1 MKLITLFLTIALIY
15 ISVAIGALGSV
26 YLGILFALAAI
37 IIAASQKMTQHLSD
51 TRNCS
56 GRPPKTYGAKPQDR
70 SIASTNSM
78 RRLAPAIIGATAGAA
93 LVLFLTASGIIPN
106 ISSAIARPATNISND
121 YRELELFGKVFDV
134 VRADYVD
141 KPDDQKLIAS
151 AINGMVTG
159 LDPHSSYMDAK
170 SFDEMQ
176 VDTSG
181 EFGGLGM
188 ELTADKGLI
197 KVVSP
202 IDNTPASKAGI
213 LAGDIIT
220 KVDGEPIEGMALN
233 LIVEKLRGPV
243 GSQIRLE
250 INRKSQPTP
259 IQLTLTR
266 EIIKVRS
273 VRDRVEGDNVGY
285 IRILQFNNLADDE
298 LKAEIKDISAKIP
311 TQQLKGYI
319 LDLRN
324 NPGGL
329 LDQAV
334 SVSNTFLK
342 RGEIVSMRGR
352 NPDESQRFDAKA
364 GDLIHGKPLIVLING
379 GSASASEIV
388 AGALQDQK
396 RATIIGSRS
405 FGKGSVQTIIPLGQ
419 GNGALRLTTARYF
432 TPSGRSIQA
441 QGITPDIEVLQQ
453 VPTGVASRMRSV
465 SEATLPGH
473 LKAQGAEQ
481 KGSQSYVPPDPKD
494 DRALQTALALLR
506 GIETNPAFPPN
517 QKQALAK

>member
-1 MKLITLFLTIALIY
+1 MKLIMLFLTLALIR
-15 ISVAIGALGSV
+15 ISVALSALGSV
-26 YLGILFALAAI
+26 YLGVLIALIVILIAVLLKMSRHLTKIREFARRSPKFRGSESQHSAI
-37 IIAASQKMTQHLSD
+37 S
-51 TRNCS
+51 
-56 GRPPKTYGAKPQDR
+56 
-70 SIASTNSM
+70 STNST
-78 RRLAPAIIGATAGAA
+78 RRLAPAVIGAAAGAT
-93 LVLFLTASGIIPN
+93 LVLFLAASGFIPN
-106 ISSAIARPATNISND
+106 IASAIARPATNISND

-250 INRKSQPTP
+250 IDRKSQPTP

-266 EIIKVRS
+266 EVIKVRS

-298 LKAEIKDISAKIP
+298 LKAEIKNISAKIP

-352 NPDESQRFDAKA
+352 NPDKSQRFDAKA
-364 GDLIHGKPLIVLING
+364 GDLHGKPLIVLING

-405 FGKGSVQTIIPLGQ
+405 FGKGSV
-419 GNGALRLTTARYF
+419 
-432 TPSGRSIQA
+432 
-441 QGITPDIEVLQQ
+441 
-453 VPTGVASRMRSV
+453 
-465 SEATLPGH
+465 
-473 LKAQGAEQ
+473 K
-481 KGSQSYVPPDPKD
+481 
-494 DRALQTALALLR
+494 LL
-506 GIETNPAFPPN
+506 FL
-517 QKQALAK
+517 LAKEMALFVSRQRVISRRPGAPFRRKELRPT